1 MVYGVGALCPLDLR
15 SAARP
20 LFTAPLVVEEAEK
33 FNQGGDYKKIIFDLF
48 YNKRIGVRGWS
59 LVSSSMRSQRRFPS
73 PPQIL
78 DGEEKLY
85 CWKMKE
91 GVTIYSLVYL
101 SIFQ

>member
-1 MVYGVGALCPLDLR
+1 MVYGVGALYPLDPRL
-15 SAARP
+15 AARP
-20 LFTAPLVVEEAEK
+20 LFTSMLEVEEA
-33 FNQGGDYKKIIFDLF
+33 YALTKKASIEVIWNIFH
-48 YNKRIGVRGWS
+48 NKRIGVRGWS
-59 LVSSSMRSQRRFPS
+59 LVSSSIRSQRRFPS